1 MRYLL
6 CCTSPEHQLAAL
18 DASPVVNR
26 PGALPKGAGGDR
38 RVVPLADGDT
48 APDLGDCCTLASDA
62 EWTDAVTGA
71 QFTAPWIAHTD
82 TPAWTGSEKGVLV
95 PEADGTAALVQA
107 AAATWGDIEGGWDV
121 CERIV
126 LASETTIGGNTYAA
140 GTYRLVRYTGAR
152 PSALSSYA
160 VLYAA
165 GVAEAVTRAGSVE
178 GA

>member
-1 MRYLL
+1 MSQRFAYLPAGEVTAGHLVGTL
-6 CCTSPEHQLAAL
+6 CRSL
-18 DASPVVNR
+18 DELVVAS
-26 PGALPKGAGGDR
+26 
-38 RVVPLADGDT
+38 
-48 APDLGDCCTLASDA
+48 
-62 EWTDAVTGA
+62 
-71 QFTAPWIAHTD
+71 
-82 TPAWTGSEKGVLV
+82 
-95 PEADGTAALVQA
+95 DGTAALVQA
-107 AAATWGDIEGGWDV
+107 AAATWSVEGGWDV